1 MTENGFESIQ
11 SYAVILLIWE
21 TTRRWVSVNQQTDKA
36 VTSSY
41 KELILVVEE
50 SVPEE
55 KQIYCLLELFKRLAS
70 RDSRSS

>member
-1 MTENGFESIQ
+1 MPENGFESFE
-11 SYAVILLIWE
+11 SYPVILLIWE
-21 TTRRWVSVNQQTDKA
+21 TKRRWAAVNQQPGRTVA
-36 VTSSY
+36 SSY
-41 KELILVVEE
+41 EELILVVEE